1 MFEQLKQFIEL
12 PIQANYAIDA
22 KNTRFIESEL
32 KTFKALYK
40 EKIISFELYLI
51 VEIYSII
58 KFIRRIIISKFR
70 R

>member
-1 MFEQLKQFIEL
+1 MVKLDCLISSSAEIEQ
-12 PIQANYAIDA
+12 
-22 KNTRFIESEL
+22 L